1 MLTEGE
7 APRKARGSLIGVV
20 NDREFGVSF
29 LEANIT
35 ENPEE
40 GTSTMQAHLDN
51 IPPSVGEC
59 ERCLT
64 VTSRILSEAHLN
76 AKIKHLL

>member
-1 MLTEGE
+1 MSLSLLTEGE

-35 ENPEE
+35 DNPED
-40 GTSTMQAHLDN
+40 GTSTLQAHLDN
-51 IPPSVGEC
+51 IPPSVGEYGSG
-59 ERCLT
+59 RGVCLEIPSKS
-64 VTSRILSEAHLN
+64 VT
-76 AKIKHLL
+76 